1 MRRAAILRSFARP
14 PWWALFAAAGCGLL
28 LSTYGTAT
36 ATVPL
41 LCRSSAI
48 SELTATNAADA
59 VALAIALNPPGPLM
73 AGWALMLLAMM
84 PPLLAA
90 PLMHVWRSSLPQRR
104 QGSLALFL
112 IGYCAVWMAAGS
124 PLIVLAVTLHMLLGG
139 VSLWVTFSLVV
150 VALLWSASPWQR
162 AALNRGHRLQRIS
175 LFGWAWGRDCAR
187 FGVVHA
193 LWCVASCWPWM
204 LAAASAEDWHL
215 AFMIAAG
222 AIMLGE
228 RLAPA
233 EPPRW
238 RWPVLILALDPRPA
252 WAPLQ
257 DLLRHG

>member
-1 MRRAAILRSFARP
+1 MPRAATLRSFAHP
-14 PWWALFAAAGCGLL
+14 PWRALFVAAGCGLV
-28 LSTYGTAT
+28 LSACGMAT

-48 SELTATNAADA
+48 SELTAANAADA

-112 IGYCAVWMAAGS
+112 IGYCAVWMAAGP
-124 PLIVLAVTLHMLLGG
+124 PLIVVAVALHMLGG
-139 VSLWVTFSLVV
+139 GSLWVTFSLVIM
-150 VALLWSASPWQR
+150 ALVWSACPWQR
-162 AALNRGHRLQRIS
+162 AMLNRGHRQMRIS
-175 LFGWAWGRDCAR
+175 LFGWAAAGDCVR
-187 FGVVHA
+187 YGVVHA
-193 LWCVASCWPWM
+193 IWCVASCWPWM
-204 LAAASAEDWHL
+204 LAAVAVQDWHL
-215 AFMIAAG
+215 AAMMAVG

-228 RLAPA
+228 RLAPP

-238 RWPVLILALDPRPA
+238 RWPALLRAIDPRSA
-252 WAPLQ
+252 RAPLQ
-257 DLLRHG
+257 GLLRHG